1 MSLPLRNA
9 GEAEVIVEEVL
20 DQIVLFDSLGQQ
32 SACADTVSARRHSVL
47 RKAALL
53 CTLKEFQDG
62 ETLARQNEAA
72 SAAFVLIGG
81 VVSISITN
89 DGNTG
94 NVVRQA
100 RAAAPTS
107 NAKPT
112 MLCVWHVLTGEP
124 CRSTITALGPDATR
138 VIVVPKAA
146 FAEALAMP
154 HDLMGACKHLVGGAV
169 QQHGARDRAREEAMV
184 QTLRAAIESHLGLH
198 ANGDR
203 RSPRGASQDADT
215 NAGVP
220 VAGETEEDL
229 DLWEPPAVDE
239 SEGVD
244 RSGKQFLLNCQSCG
258 RILMRN
264 ARVLQQANRYADA
277 AHTAAR
283 AARLFRHIVLG
294 DTLKQATMDA
304 PAGLREAE
312 TLARRW
318 TLLATNC
325 TELVALAP
333 GARPFASSTLPPEIQ
348 ALHCEHLR
356 SLRAAPVDGRHA
368 ESAHSGS
375 DFRQAQV
382 RSESVQARAGL
393 ARAGLWH
400 AQPSVVTWCW
410 TAFRR
415 NACGHPPATCSRTLS
430 VPGPA
435 ATLRQM
441 GRVFPSIARVFGAGR
456 QPATMERGQRMQIV
470 AAHVLRLRCEMPRG
484 EDNGARLQWCAAL
497 FAEAASVLTM
507 AGGQDG
513 AAEARQQRAVC
524 LGFAA
529 VQQGECL
536 RVQAMATDDPALHEK
551 AIASFEEAARVLEY
565 DEAWG
570 HVLTGEDALLVSR
583 RVLQARWDY
592 GDWWMAKAR
601 GWALQVNKDTC
612 VYAGQPAL
620 AEEAFTRAMGI
631 YEDARGLAVCGAE
644 DREGL
649 VLARG
654 KAERERGWNRQ
665 ARVSEELAR
674 LDKVPVLS
682 MAAEAAKTS
691 AAKRELAR
699 RYRAGGLSADEY
711 KAAKAGAEAA
721 LRTQVGREDGG
732 NEC

>member
-1 MSLPLRNA
+1 
-9 GEAEVIVEEVL
+9 
-20 DQIVLFDSLGQQ
+20 
-32 SACADTVSARRHSVL
+32 
-47 RKAALL
+47 
-53 CTLKEFQDG
+53 
-62 ETLARQNEAA
+62 
-72 SAAFVLIGG
+72 
-81 VVSISITN
+81 
-89 DGNTG
+89 
-94 NVVRQA
+94 
-100 RAAAPTS
+100 
-107 NAKPT
+107 
-112 MLCVWHVLTGEP
+112 
-124 CRSTITALGPDATR
+124 
-138 VIVVPKAA
+138 
-146 FAEALAMP
+146 
-154 HDLMGACKHLVGGAV
+154 
-169 QQHGARDRAREEAMV
+169 MV

-198 ANGDR
+198 ADGDR
-203 RSPRGASQDADT
+203 RSPLGASRDADT

-220 VAGETEEDL
+220 VAEESEEDL

-333 GARPFASSTLPPEIQ
+333 GARPLASSTLPPEIQ
-348 ALHCEHLR
+348 AQHCEHLR
-356 SLRAAPVDGRHA
+356 SLRAAPAAVDSRHA
-368 ESAHSGS
+368 EGAHGGS
-375 DFRQAQV
+375 DFREAQG
-382 RSESVQARAGL
+382 RSESEQARAGL
-393 ARAGLWH
+393 ARVGLWH

-415 NACGHPPATCSRTLS
+415 NACGYPPATCSRTLS
-430 VPGPA
+430 VPSPA

-441 GRVFPSIARVFGAGR
+441 GRIFPSIARVFGARR

-470 AAHVLRLRCEMPRG
+470 AAHVLRLRREMPRG

-529 VQQGECL
+529 VQQGECQ
-536 RVQAMATDDPALHEK
+536 RVQAIATDDHELHEK

-570 HVLTGEDALLVSR
+570 HVLTAEDALVVSR

-601 GWALQVNKDTC
+601 GWALQVNKDTS

-631 YEDARGLAVCGAE
+631 YEDARGLAVCQAE

-649 VLARG
+649 LLARG
-654 KAERERGWNRQ
+654 RAERERCWNRQ
-665 ARVSEELAR
+665 ARVSQELAR
-674 LDKVPVLS
+674 LDKVPILS